1 MLDDSSMM
9 FPETAHFSGRVVHY
23 NTEPFKKALADN
35 PSAKSFAIVVANNSS
50 GFTFVP
56 THLKRFISN
65 RTIIGTIERP
75 ESNVDPYV
83 QLQRTAE
90 RLLDTFDPKDQYLD
104 DMKSII
110 NMGLDD
116 KYAQVFQA
124 LDILVEQATKKD
136 ETLEKQARDS
146 RQRFL
151 DSFTQYVEIQ
161 VETYRAHYD
170 AEYKKNLTIIE
181 YSIAMDEVGFKFSDV
196 TRIPEPTLKNKI
208 MGNVFIIGDWLDA
221 SIATMQDCTSYSDR
235 EGLIQMKINAL
246 TNATRLL
253 VNAMNKATYTAFY
266 KHSAEIMG
274 LYAILA
280 KPSKVKAD
288 ALLDLL

>member
-1 MLDDSSMM
+1 MTKTLDLIKRFD
-9 FPETAHFSGRVVHY
+9 RQVYY
-23 NTEPFKKALADN
+23 NTEPFKRALTDN
-35 PSAKSFAIVVANNSS
+35 PSAKSFAIVVANNAN
-50 GFTFVP
+50 GFAFVP
-56 THLKRFISN
+56 VHLKRFISN
-65 RTIIGTIERP
+65 KTIIGTIERP
-75 ESNVDPYV
+75 EPNVDPYV

-90 RLLDTFDPKDQYLD
+90 RLLDAFDPKDQYHD
-104 DMKSII
+104 DMKGII
-110 NMGLDD
+110 DMGLDD

-136 ETLEKQARDS
+136 ETLETQARDL

-170 AEYKKNLTIIE
+170 AEYKRNLTVIE
-181 YSIAMDEVGFKFSDV
+181 YSIAMDDIGFTFSDV
-196 TRIPEPTLKNKI
+196 TGMPEPTLKGKI

-221 SIATMQDCTSYSDR
+221 SIATMRDCTSYSDR

-274 LYAILA
+274 LYAMLA
-280 KPSKVKAD
+280 NKPHAEIDK
-288 ALLDLL
+288 LLDLL

>member
-1 MLDDSSMM
+1 MTKTLDLIKRFD
-9 FPETAHFSGRVVHY
+9 RQVYY
-23 NTEPFKKALADN
+23 NTEPFERALTDN
-35 PSAKSFAIVVANNSS
+35 PSAKSFAIVVANNAN
-50 GFTFVP
+50 GFAFVP
-56 THLKRFISN
+56 VHLKRFIGN
-65 RTIIGTIERP
+65 KTIIGTIERP
-75 ESNVDPYV
+75 EPNVDPYA

-90 RLLDTFDPKDQYLD
+90 RLLDTFDPKDQYHD
-104 DMKSII
+104 DMKGII
-110 NMGLDD
+110 DMGLDD

-124 LDILVEQATKKD
+124 LDILVEQAAKKD
-136 ETLEKQARDS
+136 KTLETQARDL

-161 VETYRAHYD
+161 VETYRELYD
-170 AEYKKNLTIIE
+170 AEYKKNLTVIE
-181 YSIAMDEVGFKFSDV
+181 YSIAMDDIGFKLSDV
-196 TRIPEPTLKNKI
+196 TGMPEPTLKGKI
-208 MGNVFIIGDWLDA
+208 MGNVFIIRDWLDA
-221 SIATMQDCTSYSDR
+221 SIAIMQDCTSYSDR

-274 LYAILA
+274 LYSMLA

>member
-1 MLDDSSMM
+1 MTKTLDLIKRFD
-9 FPETAHFSGRVVHY
+9 RQVYY

-35 PSAKSFAIVVANNSS
+35 PSAKSFAIVVANNPS

-56 THLKRFISN
+56 THLKRFIGN
-65 RTIIGTIERP
+65 KTIIGTIERP
-75 ESNVDPYV
+75 KPNVDPYV

-90 RLLDTFDPKDQYLD
+90 RLLDAFDPKDQYHD
-104 DMKSII
+104 DMENII
-110 NMGLDD
+110 DMGLDD

-124 LDILVEQATKKD
+124 LDILVEQAAKKD
-136 ETLEKQARDS
+136 KTLETQARDL

-161 VETYRAHYD
+161 VETYRELYD
-170 AEYKKNLTIIE
+170 AEYKRNLTVIE
-181 YSIAMDEVGFKFSDV
+181 YSIAMDDIGFKLSDV
-196 TRIPEPTLKNKI
+196 TGMPEPTLKGKI

-221 SIATMQDCTSYSDR
+221 SIATMQDYTSYSDR

-253 VNAMNKATYTAFY
+253 VGAMNKATYTAFY

-274 LYAILA
+274 LYAMLA
-280 KPSKVKAD
+280 KPSEVKAD

>member
-1 MLDDSSMM
+1 MAKTLDLIKRFD
-9 FPETAHFSGRVVHY
+9 RQVYY
-23 NTEPFKKALADN
+23 NTEPFKRALTDN

-56 THLKRFISN
+56 VHLKRFIGN
-65 RTIIGTIERP
+65 KTIIGTIERP
-75 ESNVDPYV
+75 EPNVDPYV

-90 RLLDTFDPKDQYLD
+90 RLLDAFDPKEQYHD
-104 DMKSII
+104 DMENII

-124 LDILVEQATKKD
+124 LDILVEQASKKD
-136 ETLEKQARDS
+136 KTLETQTRDL

-151 DSFTQYVEIQ
+151 DSFMQYVEIQ
-161 VETYRAHYD
+161 VETYRELYD
-170 AEYKKNLTIIE
+170 AEYKRNLTVIE
-181 YSIAMDEVGFKFSDV
+181 YSIAMDDIGFKLSDI
-196 TRIPEPTLKNKI
+196 TGMPEPTLKGKI

-221 SIATMQDCTSYSDR
+221 SIAIMQDCTSYSDR

-253 VNAMNKATYTAFY
+253 VGAMNKATYTAFY
-266 KHSAEIMG
+266 KYSTEIMG
-274 LYAILA
+274 LYSMLA

>member
-1 MLDDSSMM
+1 MTKTLDLIKRFD
-9 FPETAHFSGRVVHY
+9 RQVYY
-23 NTEPFKKALADN
+23 NTEPFKRALTDN
-35 PSAKSFAIVVANNSS
+35 PSAKSFAIVVANNAN
-50 GFTFVP
+50 GFAFVP
-56 THLKRFISN
+56 VHLKRFISDK
-65 RTIIGTIERP
+65 TIIGTIERP
-75 ESNVDPYV
+75 EPNVDPYI

-90 RLLDTFDPKDQYLD
+90 RLLDAFDPKEQYHD
-104 DMKSII
+104 DMKGII
-110 NMGLDD
+110 DMGLDD

-124 LDILVEQATKKD
+124 LDILVEQASKKD
-136 ETLEKQARDS
+136 KTLETQARDL

-161 VETYRAHYD
+161 VETYRELYD
-170 AEYKKNLTIIE
+170 AEYKRNLTVIE
-181 YSIAMDEVGFKFSDV
+181 YSIAMDDIGFTFSDV
-196 TRIPEPTLKNKI
+196 TGMPEPTLKGKI
-208 MGNVFIIGDWLDA
+208 MGNILIIRDWLDA
-221 SIATMQDCTSYSDR
+221 SIAIMQDCTSYSDR

-274 LYAILA
+274 LYAMLA
-280 KPSKVKAD
+280 SPSKVKAD

>member
-1 MLDDSSMM
+1 MTKTLDLIKRFD
-9 FPETAHFSGRVVHY
+9 RQVYY

-35 PSAKSFAIVVANNSS
+35 PSAKSFAIVVANNPS

-56 THLKRFISN
+56 THLKRFIGN
-65 RTIIGTIERP
+65 KTIIGTIERP
-75 ESNVDPYV
+75 KPNVDPYV

-90 RLLDTFDPKDQYLD
+90 RLLDAFDPKDQYHD

-124 LDILVEQATKKD
+124 LDILVEQAAKKD
-136 ETLEKQARDS
+136 KTLETQARDL

-161 VETYRAHYD
+161 VETYRELYD
-170 AEYKKNLTIIE
+170 AEYKKNLTVIE
-181 YSIAMDEVGFKFSDV
+181 YSIAMDDIGLKLSDV
-196 TRIPEPTLKNKI
+196 TGMPEPTLKGKI
-208 MGNVFIIGDWLDA
+208 MGNVFIIRDWLDA
-221 SIATMQDCTSYSDR
+221 SIAIMQDCTSYSDR

-274 LYAILA
+274 LYAMLA

>member
-1 MLDDSSMM
+1 MTKTLDLIERFD
-9 FPETAHFSGRVVHY
+9 RQVYY

-35 PSAKSFAIVVANNSS
+35 PSAKSFAIVVANNAN
-50 GFTFVP
+50 GFAFVP
-56 THLKRFISN
+56 VHLKRFIGN
-65 RTIIGTIERP
+65 KTIIGTIERP
-75 ESNVDPYV
+75 EPNVDPYA

-90 RLLDTFDPKDQYLD
+90 RLLDTFDPKDQYHD
-104 DMKSII
+104 DMKGII
-110 NMGLDD
+110 DMGLDD

-124 LDILVEQATKKD
+124 LDILVEQAAKKD
-136 ETLEKQARDS
+136 KTLETQARDL

-161 VETYRAHYD
+161 VETYRELYD
-170 AEYKKNLTIIE
+170 AEYKKNLTVIE
-181 YSIAMDEVGFKFSDV
+181 YSIAMDDIGFKLSDV
-196 TRIPEPTLKNKI
+196 TGMPEPTLKGKI
-208 MGNVFIIGDWLDA
+208 MGNVFIIRDWLDA
-221 SIATMQDCTSYSDR
+221 SIAIMQDCTSYSDR

-253 VNAMNKATYTAFY
+253 VGAMNKATYTAFY

-274 LYAILA
+274 LYSMLA

>member
-1 MLDDSSMM
+1 MTKTLDLIKRFDRQ
-9 FPETAHFSGRVVHY
+9 AYY
-23 NTEPFKKALADN
+23 NTEPFKRALTDN
-35 PSAKSFAIVVANNSS
+35 PSAKSFAIVVANNAN
-50 GFTFVP
+50 GFAFVP
-56 THLKRFISN
+56 VHLKRFISN
-65 RTIIGTIERP
+65 KTIIGTIERP
-75 ESNVDPYV
+75 EPNVDPYV

-90 RLLDTFDPKDQYLD
+90 RLLDAFDPKDQYHD

-124 LDILVEQATKKD
+124 LDILVKQAAKKG
-136 ETLEKQARDS
+136 ETLEKQARDL

-161 VETYRAHYD
+161 VETYRELYD
-170 AEYKKNLTIIE
+170 AEYKRNLTVIE
-181 YSIAMDEVGFKFSDV
+181 YSIAMDDIGFTFSDV
-196 TRIPEPTLKNKI
+196 TGMPEPTLKGKI

-221 SIATMQDCTSYSDR
+221 SIATMRDCTSYSDH

-253 VNAMNKATYTAFY
+253 VGAMNKATYTAFY

-274 LYAILA
+274 LYSMLA

>member
-1 MLDDSSMM
+1 MTKTLDLIKRFD
-9 FPETAHFSGRVVHY
+9 RQVYY
-23 NTEPFKKALADN
+23 NTKPFKRALADN
-35 PSAKSFAIVVANNSS
+35 PSAKSFAIVVANNPS

-56 THLKRFISN
+56 THLKRFIGN
-65 RTIIGTIERP
+65 KTIIGTIERP
-75 ESNVDPYV
+75 KPNVDPYV

-90 RLLDTFDPKDQYLD
+90 RLLDAFDPKDQYHD
-104 DMKSII
+104 DMENII
-110 NMGLDD
+110 DMGLDD

-124 LDILVEQATKKD
+124 LDILVEQATKRD
-136 ETLEKQARDS
+136 ETLETQARDL

-161 VETYRAHYD
+161 VETYRELYD
-170 AEYKKNLTIIE
+170 AEYKRNLTVIE
-181 YSIAMDEVGFKFSDV
+181 YSIAMDDIGFKLSDV
-196 TRIPEPTLKNKI
+196 TWMPEPTLKGKI

-274 LYAILA
+274 LYAMLA
-280 KPSKVKAD
+280 NKPHVEIDK
-288 ALLDLL
+288 LLDLL

>member
-1 MLDDSSMM
+1 
-9 FPETAHFSGRVVHY
+9 
-23 NTEPFKKALADN
+23 
-35 PSAKSFAIVVANNSS
+35 
-50 GFTFVP
+50 
-56 THLKRFISN
+56 
-65 RTIIGTIERP
+65 
-75 ESNVDPYV
+75 
-83 QLQRTAE
+83 
-90 RLLDTFDPKDQYLD
+90 
-104 DMKSII
+104 
-110 NMGLDD
+110 MGLDD

-124 LDILVEQATKKD
+124 LDILVKQAAKKD
-136 ETLEKQARDS
+136 KTLETQARDL

-151 DSFTQYVEIQ
+151 DSFMQYVEIQ
-161 VETYRAHYD
+161 VETYRELYD
-170 AEYKKNLTIIE
+170 AEYKRNLTVIE
-181 YSIAMDEVGFKFSDV
+181 YSIAMDDIGFTFSDV
-196 TRIPEPTLKNKI
+196 TGMPEPTLKGKI

-221 SIATMQDCTSYSDR
+221 SIAIMQDCSSYSDR

-274 LYAILA
+274 LYSMLA

>member
-1 MLDDSSMM
+1 MTKTLDLIKRFDRQ
-9 FPETAHFSGRVVHY
+9 AYY
-23 NTEPFKKALADN
+23 NTEPFKRALADN

-50 GFTFVP
+50 GFAFVP
-56 THLKRFISN
+56 VHLKRFISN
-65 RTIIGTIERP
+65 KTIIGTIERP
-75 ESNVDPYV
+75 EPNVDPYV

-90 RLLDTFDPKDQYLD
+90 RLLDAFDPKDQYHD

-124 LDILVEQATKKD
+124 LDILIEQASKKD
-136 ETLEKQARDS
+136 KTLEKQARDL

-161 VETYRAHYD
+161 VETYREHYD
-170 AEYKKNLTIIE
+170 TEYKKNLTVIE
-181 YSIAMDEVGFKFSDV
+181 YSIAMDDIGFKLSDI
-196 TRIPEPTLKNKI
+196 TGMPEPTLKGKI

-221 SIATMQDCTSYSDR
+221 SIAIMQDCTSYSDR
-235 EGLIQMKINAL
+235 EGLIQMKLNAL

-253 VNAMNKATYTAFY
+253 IGAMNKATYTAFY

-274 LYAILA
+274 LYSMLA

>member
-1 MLDDSSMM
+1 MTKTLDLIKRFD
-9 FPETAHFSGRVVHY
+9 RQVLY
-23 NTEPFKKALADN
+23 NTEPFKRALADN

-65 RTIIGTIERP
+65 KTIIGTIERP
-75 ESNVDPYV
+75 EPNVDPYA

-90 RLLDTFDPKDQYLD
+90 RLLDAFDPKEQYHD
-104 DMKSII
+104 DMKNII
-110 NMGLDD
+110 NMGIDD

-124 LDILVEQATKKD
+124 LDILVEQASKKD
-136 ETLEKQARDS
+136 KTLEKQARNLK
-146 RQRFL
+146 RRFL
-151 DSFTQYVEIQ
+151 DTFAKYVKTQ
-161 VETYRAHYD
+161 VETYRKLYD
-170 AEYKKNLTIIE
+170 AEYKRNLTVIE
-181 YSIAMDEVGFKFSDV
+181 YSIAMDDIGFTFSDV
-196 TRIPEPTLKNKI
+196 TGIPEPTLKGKV
-208 MGNVFIIGDWLDA
+208 MGNVFIIRDWLDE
-221 SIATMQDCTSYSDR
+221 SIAIMQDCTSYSDR

-266 KHSAEIMG
+266 KHSTEIMG
-274 LYAILA
+274 LYSMLA

>member
-1 MLDDSSMM
+1 MTKTLDLIERFD
-9 FPETAHFSGRVVHY
+9 RQVYY

-35 PSAKSFAIVVANNSS
+35 PSAKSFAIVVANNANR
-50 GFTFVP
+50 FAFVP
-56 THLKRFISN
+56 VHLKRFISDK
-65 RTIIGTIERP
+65 TIIGTIERP
-75 ESNVDPYV
+75 EPNVDPYI

-90 RLLDTFDPKDQYLD
+90 RLLDAFDPKDQYHD
-104 DMKSII
+104 DMKGII
-110 NMGLDD
+110 DMGLDD

-124 LDILVEQATKKD
+124 LDILVEQASKKD
-136 ETLEKQARDS
+136 KTLEKQARDL

-170 AEYKKNLTIIE
+170 AEYKRNLTVIE
-181 YSIAMDEVGFKFSDV
+181 YSIAMDDIGFTFSDV
-196 TRIPEPTLKNKI
+196 TGIPEPTLKGKI

-253 VNAMNKATYTAFY
+253 VSAMNKAIYTAFY
-266 KHSAEIMG
+266 AHRAEIMG
-274 LYAILA
+274 LYAMLA

>member
-1 MLDDSSMM
+1 MTKTLDLIERFD
-9 FPETAHFSGRVVHY
+9 RQVYY
-23 NTEPFKKALADN
+23 NTEPFKRALTDN
-35 PSAKSFAIVVANNSS
+35 PSAKSFAIVVANNPS

-56 THLKRFISN
+56 THLKRFIGN
-65 RTIIGTIERP
+65 KTIIGTIERP
-75 ESNVDPYV
+75 KPNVDPYV

-90 RLLDTFDPKDQYLD
+90 RLLDTFDPKDQYHD
-104 DMKSII
+104 DMKGII
-110 NMGLDD
+110 DMGLDD

-136 ETLEKQARDS
+136 ETLEKQARDV
-146 RQRFL
+146 RQHVL
-151 DSFTQYVEIQ
+151 DDFTKYVEIQ
-161 VETYRAHYD
+161 VETYREHYD
-170 AEYKKNLTIIE
+170 AEYKRNLTVIE

-196 TRIPEPTLKNKI
+196 TGIPEPTLKGKI

-221 SIATMQDCTSYSDR
+221 PIATMQDCTSYSDR

-266 KHSAEIMG
+266 AHVAEIMG
-274 LYAILA
+274 LYSMLA

>member
-1 MLDDSSMM
+1 MTKTLDLIKRFD
-9 FPETAHFSGRVVHY
+9 RQVYY
-23 NTEPFKKALADN
+23 NTEPFKRALADN

-56 THLKRFISN
+56 VHLKRFIGN
-65 RTIIGTIERP
+65 KTIIGTIERP
-75 ESNVDPYV
+75 EPNVDPYV

-90 RLLDTFDPKDQYLD
+90 RLLDAFDPKDQYHD

-124 LDILVEQATKKD
+124 LDILVEQASKKGK
-136 ETLEKQARDS
+136 TLEKQARDL
-146 RQRFL
+146 RQHFL
-151 DSFTQYVEIQ
+151 DSFTQYVETQ
-161 VETYRAHYD
+161 VETYRAHYN
-170 AEYKKNLTIIE
+170 AEYKRNLTVIE
-181 YSIAMDEVGFKFSDV
+181 YSIAMDDIGFKLSNI
-196 TRIPEPTLKNKI
+196 TSIPEPTLKGKI
-208 MGNVFIIGDWLDA
+208 MGNVFIIRDWLDA
-221 SIATMQDCTSYSDR
+221 SIAIMQDCTSYSDR

-253 VNAMNKATYTAFY
+253 VSAMNKATYTAFY

-274 LYAILA
+274 LYAMLA
-280 KPSKVKAD
+280 NKPHAEIDK
-288 ALLDLL
+288 LLDLL

>member
-1 MLDDSSMM
+1 MAKTLDLIKRFD
-9 FPETAHFSGRVVHY
+9 RQVYY
-23 NTEPFKKALADN
+23 NTEPFERALTDN
-35 PSAKSFAIVVANNSS
+35 PSAKSFAIVVANNAN
-50 GFTFVP
+50 GFAFVP
-56 THLKRFISN
+56 VHLKRFIGN
-65 RTIIGTIERP
+65 KTIIGTIERP
-75 ESNVDPYV
+75 EPNVDPYA

-90 RLLDTFDPKDQYLD
+90 RLLDAFDPKDQYHN
-104 DMKSII
+104 DMENII

-124 LDILVEQATKKD
+124 LDILVKQAAKKG
-136 ETLEKQARDS
+136 ETLEKQARDL

-161 VETYRAHYD
+161 VETYRELYD
-170 AEYKKNLTIIE
+170 AEYKRNLTVIE
-181 YSIAMDEVGFKFSDV
+181 YSIVMDDIGFKLSDV
-196 TRIPEPTLKNKI
+196 TGMPEPTLKGKI

-221 SIATMQDCTSYSDR
+221 SIAIMQDCTSYSDR

-253 VNAMNKATYTAFY
+253 VGAMNKATYTAFY
-266 KHSAEIMG
+266 KHSTEIMG